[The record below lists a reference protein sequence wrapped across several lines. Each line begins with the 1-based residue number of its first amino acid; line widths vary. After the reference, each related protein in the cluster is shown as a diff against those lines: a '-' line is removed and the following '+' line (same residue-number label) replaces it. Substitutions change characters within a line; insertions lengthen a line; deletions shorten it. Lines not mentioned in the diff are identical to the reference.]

1 MGHMRFAV
9 PRPERLVSGAVEQAY
24 LAGSDGVPWECRAW
38 LEQDTLVVE
47 RDTRESGYLYVPW
60 HVPGRGRL
68 QLCSGSLMERG
79 RTYCLPVELARG
91 TVHRVRQQLA
101 QWQAGGLKIAADFT
115 ERLKAASATLA
126 RAVTSQEHPLLA
138 QTLSEDAIRQALD
151 LGDQLCAAYVQQVQA
166 ARREAG
172 ASGGILWGSRLQ
184 TPLEGMRAESFQD
197 LCNLAV
203 VGQTWADWEPRLGEY
218 DFKRT
223 DALVAWCQQHQ
234 MRCCLGPLLRMD
246 KHRLPDWLFLDDSY
260 EEVAPCALALVE
272 AVVQRY
278 RGKVHLWHVAARMN
292 HEGPLGFS
300 EEHRLRLVVE
310 AVDRVR
316 SLDART
322 PVVVSFQQPWGEY
335 IARQDQELTPLYFAD
350 TLLRGELG
358 LSGIGIEID
367 YGYWPG
373 GTLPRDPLEV
383 SRLLDRWEQLG
394 APLMVLVAA
403 PSSTAPDPLASHPAR
418 PLPDLQEGG
427 VSPAWQQKL
436 ASWLLPLLLAKPGV
450 QAIVWDPWQD
460 DQPHELAHG
469 GLWDAAGQPKPAL
482 QTWAELR
489 RRWTL

>member
-1 MGHMRFAV
+1 MGQMRFAI

-38 LEQDTLVVE
+38 LEQDTLVIE
-47 RDTRESGYLYVPW
+47 RDTRESGCLYFPW
-60 HVPGRGRL
+60 HVPGRGRV
-68 QLCSGSLMERG
+68 QLCSGTLMERG
-79 RTYCLPVELARG
+79 RPYCLPVELARG
-91 TVHRVRQQLA
+91 TLHRLRQQLA
-101 QWQAGGLKIAADFT
+101 QWSMGGLGGASGFAEPLAAACA
-115 ERLKAASATLA
+115 LLA

-138 QTLSEDAIRQALD
+138 HAFAEDAIRQALD
-151 LGDQLCAAYVQQVQA
+151 LADQLCTAYVEPMLA
-166 ARREAG
+166 ARRASAG
-172 ASGGILWGSRLQ
+172 GGGLLWGSRLQ
-184 TPLEGMRAESFQD
+184 APLEGAREEPFKS

-203 VGQTWADWEPRLGEY
+203 VGQTWAAWEPRLGDY
-218 DFKRT
+218 DFERT
-223 DALVAWCQQHQ
+223 DALVAWCQRHQ
-234 MRCCLGPLLRMD
+234 MRCCLGPLLTMD
-246 KHRLPDWLFLDDSY
+246 RHHLPDWLFLDDSY

-292 HEGPLGFS
+292 QEGPLGFS

-316 SLDART
+316 SLDGRT
-322 PVVVSFQQPWGEY
+322 PLVVSFQQPWGEA

-358 LSGIGIEID
+358 LSGIGIELA

-383 SRLLDRWEQLG
+383 SRQLDRWEQLG
-394 APLMVLVAA
+394 APLMVIVAA
-403 PSSTAPDPLASHPAR
+403 PSSSAPDPLASHPAR

-427 VSPAWQQKL
+427 LTPAWQQKL
-436 ASWLLPLLLAKPGV
+436 ASWLLPLLLAKPLV

-460 DQPHELAHG
+460 DAPHELAHG

-482 QTWAELR
+482 HTWAELR
-489 RRWTL
+489 RRWTA